1 MASWTDVGGTARILD
16 EQNPWHANGLVPNVL
31 APPAERPLAAELW
44 SRVERDDPRRFALI
58 LGARRVGKT
67 TAMYQTVRHLLTAGI
82 EPRRLWWMRLDHPIL
97 LGQRLDELVRFA
109 MQQGGAAEGSP
120 VYLLLDELV
129 YAADWD
135 LWLKTM
141 YDEHWPVRVVATS
154 SATAALRGRRLE
166 SGVGRWSEHYL
177 SPYSFSE
184 FLDLV
189 GQPAPLPIDSSIAT
203 TLEGL
208 SAADLPNPATLA
220 TLRRRFLLTGG
231 FPELLRAHRGQDD
244 QEANDDVTSLLD
256 SQQVLRADAVERAIY
271 KDIPQSYGVDNP
283 MALERLL
290 YALAAQVTGVLSP
303 TKIAAELGMS
313 QPTYDRYV
321 GYLEQSFLVFTLPNY
336 SGSEQSVQRRGRKVY
351 FEDGAIRNAAL
362 QRGIA
367 PLSNPPEM
375 GLLLENAVAAGLHA
389 LSQQTG
395 QRLYHWRD
403 GRHEVDL
410 VLDDPQRP
418 AAFEIASSPD
428 HPRHGLRALIDKYPR
443 FAGGCYV
450 VAPGS
455 PVVPADQSSSG
466 IGSVPLDLLLIACGR
481 QAEAALRGRLTGTG
495 PARGTRP

>member
-1 MASWTDVGGTARILD
+1 MGSWQDAGGIARILG
-16 EQNPWHANGLVPNVL
+16 EQNPWHANGLVPTVL
-31 APPAERPLAAELW
+31 APPAERPLAAGLW
-44 SRVERDDPRRFALI
+44 SRLERDEPRRFALI

-67 TAMYQTVRHLLTAGI
+67 TAMYQTVRHLLAAGV

-97 LGQRLDELVRFA
+97 LGKSLDELVRFA
-109 MQQGGAAEGSP
+109 REQGGATERRP

-129 YAADWD
+129 YAKDWD

-141 YDEHWPVRVVATS
+141 YDERWPVRVVATS

-189 GQPAPLPIDSSIAT
+189 GESAPVSVESSIAT
-203 TLEGL
+203 TLERL
-208 SAADLPNPATLA
+208 TAADLPDPGSIASR
-220 TLRRRFLLTGG
+220 RRRFLLTGG
-231 FPELLRAHRGQDD
+231 FPELLRADRGRESS
-244 QEANDDVTSLLD
+244 EAYDDVTSLLD

-290 YALAAQVTGVLSP
+290 YALAAQVTGILSP
-303 TKIAAELGMS
+303 TKIAGELGMS
-313 QPTYDRYV
+313 QPTYDRYA

-336 SGSEQSVQRRGRKVY
+336 SGNGQTVQRRGRKVY

-403 GRHEVDL
+403 GRQEVDL
-410 VLDDPQRP
+410 VLDDPHRP
-418 AAFEIASSPD
+418 TAFEIASSPD
-428 HPRHGLRALIDKYPR
+428 HPRHGLRALIDRYPR
-443 FAGGCYV
+443 FTGGCYV
-450 VAPGS
+450 VAPGG
-455 PVVPADQSSSG
+455 PMVPADRTTSG

-481 QAEAALRGRLTGTG
+481 QAEAALREQLTSGG
-495 PARGTRP
+495 QEPGTRA